1 MSIEVLLVAVTTE
14 SSSKSR
20 ESKSGRPG
28 IFRLSLCRIISGRL
42 SVEIPANILVG
53 SVDDLIYRAVKA
65 FAMISLTALC
75 LAIRCPPIGH

>member
-1 MSIEVLLVAVTTE
+1 M
-14 SSSKSR
+14 
-20 ESKSGRPG
+20 
-28 IFRLSLCRIISGRL
+28 ISERS
-42 SVEIPANILVG
+42 SVEIPVNILVG